1 MADLIPTKSF
11 TKQRISNK
19 MHEDPT
25 YLSFFFMF
33 DWYDK
38 EHSPLLSGETELYLR
53 QTVGDDERADALNRF
68 VNILKK
74 LNKELPWFWQSIS
87 GLETTKQYNKMED
100 PFRGGSDKRL
110 EVKCLES
117 VELTVTG
124 LIDLYKKAVFDFD
137 RWVEVVPMN
146 MRLFRMHVFVQE
158 VRTFKT
164 NKGVDFVANAIDSTN
179 VTGNASASGILSSTA
194 KDDIRSVKPFFQ
206 IELGHCTFDI
216 ESTNTVFQ
224 DLSKSP
230 DSAVA
235 PSIFINYEIVR
246 DVDSQYANSIPNSQ
260 AGSDLTAAELLAQG
274 AVDAIVG
281 AASNK
286 AEGLLQSTL
295 DNAMGQLLLGNV
307 YGSNSISNIQDAIA
321 AGSINAVANLAG
333 QVEQPRPSPPT
344 YVPDNVYPDPTQ
356 VKDLPIEPKN
366 TYGNQTQE
374 RDQTSAVRGTGRP
387 QTSQAPRDLG
397 NANNRRV

>member
-137 RWVEVVPMN
+137 RWVEVVPDE
-146 MRLFRMHVFVQE
+146 H
-158 VRTFKT
+158 
-164 NKGVDFVANAIDSTN
+164 
-179 VTGNASASGILSSTA
+179 
-194 KDDIRSVKPFFQ
+194 
-206 IELGHCTFDI
+206 
-216 ESTNTVFQ
+216 
-224 DLSKSP
+224 
-230 DSAVA
+230 
-235 PSIFINYEIVR
+235 EIV
-246 DVDSQYANSIPNSQ
+246 
-260 AGSDLTAAELLAQG
+260 
-274 AVDAIVG
+274 
-281 AASNK
+281 
-286 AEGLLQSTL
+286 
-295 DNAMGQLLLGNV
+295 
-307 YGSNSISNIQDAIA
+307 
-321 AGSINAVANLAG
+321 
-333 QVEQPRPSPPT
+333 
-344 YVPDNVYPDPTQ
+344 
-356 VKDLPIEPKN
+356 
-366 TYGNQTQE
+366 
-374 RDQTSAVRGTGRP
+374 
-387 QTSQAPRDLG
+387 
-397 NANNRRV
+397 